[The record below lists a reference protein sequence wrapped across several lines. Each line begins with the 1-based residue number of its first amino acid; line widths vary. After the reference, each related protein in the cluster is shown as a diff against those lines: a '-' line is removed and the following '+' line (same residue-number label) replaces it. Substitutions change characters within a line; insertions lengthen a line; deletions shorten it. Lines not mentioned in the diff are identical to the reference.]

1 MAECEIDQLKQDLIN
16 LQDELESLDQK
27 IECLATRTILKN
39 LIRILISR
47 AESKIR
53 ELENE
58 QNCQKS
64 DQ

>member
-1 MAECEIDQLKQDLIN
+1 MAEYEIDQLKQDLIN
-16 LQDELESLDQK
+16 LQGELESLDQK

>member
-16 LQDELESLDQK
+16 LQGELESLDQK

-47 AESKIR
+47 AESKIK

-58 QNCQKS
+58 QNCQKL

>member
-1 MAECEIDQLKQDLIN
+1 MAECEIDELKQDLIN
-16 LQDELESLDQK
+16 LQGELESLDQK

>member
-1 MAECEIDQLKQDLIN
+1 MAECDIDQLKQDLIN
-16 LQDELESLDQK
+16 LQGELESLDQK

-64 DQ
+64 EQ

>member
-16 LQDELESLDQK
+16 LQGELESLDQK
-27 IECLATRTILKN
+27 IECPATRKLLKN

-58 QNCQKS
+58 QTCQKS

>member
-1 MAECEIDQLKQDLIN
+1 MAECDIDQLKQDLIN
-16 LQDELESLDQK
+16 LQGELESLDQK

>member
-1 MAECEIDQLKQDLIN
+1 MSECEIDQLKQDLIN
-16 LQDELESLDQK
+16 LQGELESLDQK